1 MLLRLVK
8 WGLAAAACV
17 SAGSAA
23 MADEYDSTFN
33 QPRFSNQGA
42 YTTHA
47 PDLVVP
53 GRFHAGPCVGDAYL
67 HAENGA
73 DYVPGVDARGN
84 PVVTAELSPHDA
96 FHWSGPTF
104 QYLFQ
109 RTPTAREAQL
119 GLEPRD
125 YVVVDAGDGSVYF
138 NGSRLNNAR
147 GVPPQS
153 GLCD

>member
-1 MLLRLVK
+1 MHRQTVK
-8 WGLAAAACV
+8 CSFAAIVMCLST
-17 SAGSAA
+17 SAL
-23 MADEYDSTFN
+23 ADEYDASPD
-33 QPRFSNQGA
+33 QPRFSNHGT

-53 GRFHAGPCVGDAYL
+53 GRFHAGPCVGGGDEYAQ
-67 HAENGA
+67 HGAE
-73 DYVPGVDARGN
+73 YVPGVDARGN
-84 PVVTAELSPHDA
+84 PVVTADLPPHDA

-109 RTPTAREAQL
+109 RTPTAREVQR

-138 NGSRLNNAR
+138 NGTGLNDAR
-147 GVPPQS
+147 DVPPAP

>member
-1 MLLRLVK
+1 MYRQLVK
-8 WGLAAAACV
+8 CCLAVLAIGLTTSV
-17 SAGSAA
+17 S
-23 MADEYDSTFN
+23 ADEYDASLDR
-33 QPRFSNQGA
+33 PRFSNHGT

-53 GRFHAGPCVGDAYL
+53 GRFHAGPCVGGTDGYFESS
-67 HAENGA
+67 AE
-73 DYVPGVDARGN
+73 YVPGVDARGN
-84 PVVTAELSPHDA
+84 PVVTADLPPHDA

-109 RTPTAREAQL
+109 RTPTAREVQR

-138 NGSRLNNAR
+138 NGTGLNGAR
-147 GVPPQS
+147 DVPPAP

>member
-1 MLLRLVK
+1 MYRQVVI
-8 WGLAAAACV
+8 WVVFAAVMAVGPVAA
-17 SAGSAA
+17 
-23 MADEYDSTFN
+23 ADEYDTSLDR
-33 QPRFSNQGA
+33 PRFSTHGT

-53 GRFHAGPCVGDAYL
+53 GRFHAGPCLNGADRL
-67 HAENGA
+67 AENGA
-73 DYVPGVDARGN
+73 EYVPGVDARGN
-84 PVVTAELSPHDA
+84 PVVTAELSPHDE

-109 RTPTAREAQL
+109 RAPSAREVQL

-138 NGSRLNNAR
+138 NDTRLNGVR
-147 GVPPQS
+147 DVPPAP